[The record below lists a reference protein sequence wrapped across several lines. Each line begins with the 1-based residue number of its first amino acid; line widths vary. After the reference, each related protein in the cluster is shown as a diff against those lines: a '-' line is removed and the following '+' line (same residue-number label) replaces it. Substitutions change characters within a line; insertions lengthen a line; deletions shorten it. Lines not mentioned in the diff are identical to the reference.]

1 MQRDRSI
8 LTRAAWDGEADTGP
22 HSMRWSR
29 PSTSL
34 CAFVTLLNDRLGES
48 IVFPLLPF
56 LLANFT
62 SSGRMLGL
70 LAGSY
75 AAAQFACT
83 PLIGALSDRYGRKP
97 VIATCV
103 SGSVLGLGLFAL
115 TLSVNWEAVPWAAGS
130 ALPLLLLFAGR
141 LIDGV
146 SGGTAATA
154 GAVLADISTA
164 ENRAKAFGLIGVAF
178 GLGFILGPAFGGV
191 LAGIH
196 VTLPVWV
203 ATGFALMNLVLV
215 LLLLPETHPPQARQA
230 LPRKRDLNPFTA
242 LKRVFTN
249 PQVRRL
255 CAAFF
260 LFFMAFN
267 GFTAV
272 LVLYFKQ
279 VFGWGPGLATTAF
292 LVVGVVAT
300 VVQGGLIGPLVAR
313 FGEWRLTLA
322 GLGFVMVGCLLIP
335 LANEGNATSV
345 VFSAVAIL
353 ALGTGLV
360 TPCLRALVSRR
371 LGEGGQGAALGS
383 LQGLQSLGSFIGPPV
398 AGLSYDLL
406 GQRSPFWLGIALL
419 IAVITLI
426 AGGLPS
432 SGENT
437 RNNPV

>member
-1 MQRDRSI
+1 
-8 LTRAAWDGEADTGP
+8 
-22 HSMRWSR
+22 MRWSR

-56 LLANFT
+56 LLAGF
-62 SSGRMLGL
+62 SSNGRILGL

-75 AAAQFACT
+75 ALAQFAFT
-83 PLIGALSDRYGRKP
+83 PLIGALSDRFGRRP
-97 VIATCV
+97 VIAGCV
-103 SGSVLGLGLFAL
+103 AGSVLGLGLFAI
-115 TLSVNWEAVPWAAGS
+115 TLSVNWAALPWAAGG
-130 ALPLLLLFAGR
+130 ALPLALLFAGR

-154 GAVLADISTA
+154 GAVLADISTP

-178 GLGFILGPAFGGV
+178 GLGFILGPAFGGA
-191 LAGIH
+191 LAGFN

-203 ATGFALMNLVLV
+203 ATGFAVFNLVLV
-215 LLLLPETHPPQARQA
+215 LTVLPETHPPAARRA
-230 LPRKRDLNPFTA
+230 LPRKRDLNPLSA
-242 LKRVFTN
+242 LQRVFTN

-255 CAAFF
+255 CLAFF

-279 VFGWGPGLATTAF
+279 AFNWGPGLATTAF

-322 GLGFVMVGCLLIP
+322 GLGFVITGCLLIP
-335 LANEGNATSV
+335 LATSGNATGV

-371 LGEGGQGAALGS
+371 LGEQGGQGAALGS
-383 LQGLQSLGSFIGPPV
+383 LQGLQSLGSFIGPPL

-419 IAVITLI
+419 AGVIALV
-426 AGGLPS
+426 AGGVPS
-432 SGENT
+432 SVQNT
-437 RNNPV
+437 QNSPT

>member
-1 MQRDRSI
+1 
-8 LTRAAWDGEADTGP
+8 
-22 HSMRWSR
+22 MRWSR

-56 LLANFT
+56 LLASFT
-62 SSGRMLGL
+62 SNGRTLGL

-75 AAAQFACT
+75 ALAQFAFT

-97 VIATCV
+97 VIAVCV
-103 SGSVLGLGLFAL
+103 AGSVLGLGLFAI
-115 TLSVNWEAVPWAAGS
+115 TLSINWQAIPWAAGS
-130 ALPLLLLFAGR
+130 LIPLALLFGGR

-154 GAVLADISTA
+154 GAVLADISTP

-191 LAGIH
+191 LAGFS

-215 LLLLPETHPPQARQA
+215 LTVLPETHPPEARQA
-230 LPRKRDLNPFTA
+230 MPRKRDLNPLVA
-242 LKRVFTN
+242 LKR
-249 PQVRRL
+249 VRRL

-260 LFFMAFN
+260 LFFLAFN

-279 VFGWGPGLATTAF
+279 VFNWGPGLATTAF

-300 VVQGGLIGPLVAR
+300 VVQGGLIGPLVNR
-313 FGEWRLTLA
+313 FGEYRLTLA
-322 GLGFVMVGCLLIP
+322 GLGFVIVGCLLIP
-335 LANEGNATSV
+335 LARVNNAAAV

-360 TPCLRALVSRR
+360 TPSLRALVSRR
-371 LGEGGQGAALGS
+371 LGDSGQGAALGS
-383 LQGLQSLGSFIGPPV
+383 LQGLQSLGSFIGPPL

-419 IAVITLI
+419 VGVASLV

-432 SGENT
+432 SGERTQNSPT
-437 RNNPV
+437 

>member
-1 MQRDRSI
+1 MSWR
-8 LTRAAWDGEADTGP
+8 
-22 HSMRWSR
+22 R

-34 CAFVTLLNDRLGES
+34 CAFITLLNDRLGES

-56 LLANFT
+56 LLASFT
-62 SSGRMLGL
+62 SNGRTLGL

-75 AAAQFACT
+75 ALAQFAFT
-83 PLIGALSDRYGRKP
+83 PLIGALSDRHGRKP
-97 VIATCV
+97 VIAVCV
-103 SGSVLGLGLFAL
+103 AGSVLGLGLFAI
-115 TLSVNWEAVPWAAGS
+115 TLSIDWLSIPWAAGS
-130 ALPLLLLFAGR
+130 AIPLALLFAGR
-141 LIDGV
+141 LVDGV

-154 GAVLADISTA
+154 GAVLADISTP
-164 ENRAKAFGLIGVAF
+164 ENRARAFGLIGVAF

-191 LAGIH
+191 LAGFN

-215 LLLLPETHPPQARQA
+215 LLVLPETHPPEARQA
-230 LPRKRDLNPFTA
+230 MPRKRDLNPLTA

-260 LFFMAFN
+260 LFFLAFN

-279 VFGWGPGLATTAF
+279 VFNWGPGLATTAF

-300 VVQGGLIGPLVAR
+300 VVQGGLIGPLVKR

-322 GLGFVMVGCLLIP
+322 GLGFVITGCLLIP
-335 LANEGNATSV
+335 LANSGNAPSV

-371 LGEGGQGAALGS
+371 LGDSGQGAALGS
-383 LQGLQSLGSFIGPPV
+383 LQGLQSLGSFIGPPL

-406 GQRSPFWLGIALL
+406 GQRSPFWLGIAVL
-419 IAVITLI
+419 AGVATLV

-432 SGENT
+432 SGQRTQNG
-437 RNNPV
+437 VG

>member
-1 MQRDRSI
+1 MS
-8 LTRAAWDGEADTGP
+8 
-22 HSMRWSR
+22 WSR

-34 CAFVTLLNDRLGES
+34 CAFITLLNDRLGES

-56 LLANFT
+56 LLASFT
-62 SSGRMLGL
+62 SNGRTLGL

-75 AAAQFACT
+75 AIAQFAFT

-97 VIATCV
+97 VIAVCV
-103 SGSVLGLGLFAL
+103 AGSVLGLGLFAI
-115 TLSVNWEAVPWAAGS
+115 TLSIDWQAIPWAAGG
-130 ALPLLLLFAGR
+130 LIPLILLFCGR

-154 GAVLADISTA
+154 GAVLADISTP

-191 LAGIH
+191 LAGFS

-203 ATGFALMNLVLV
+203 ATGFALVNLLLV
-215 LLLLPETHPPQARQA
+215 VVLLPETHPQEARRA
-230 LPRKRDLNPFTA
+230 MPRKRDLNPFTA

-279 VFGWGPGLATTAF
+279 AFNWGPGLATTAF

-322 GLGFVMVGCLLIP
+322 GLGFVIIGCLLIP
-335 LANEGNATSV
+335 MANSSNAAGV

-371 LGEGGQGAALGS
+371 LGDSGQGAALGS

-398 AGLSYDLL
+398 AGFSYDML

-419 IAVITLI
+419 VGVAALV

-432 SGENT
+432 SGQNT
-437 RNNPV
+437 QNSPT

>member
-1 MQRDRSI
+1 
-8 LTRAAWDGEADTGP
+8 
-22 HSMRWSR
+22 MRWSR

-34 CAFVTLLNDRLGES
+34 CAFITLLNDRLGES

-56 LLANFT
+56 LLASF
-62 SSGRMLGL
+62 SSNGRILGL

-75 AAAQFACT
+75 ALAQFTCT
-83 PLIGALSDRYGRKP
+83 PLIGALSDRFGRRP
-97 VIATCV
+97 VIAGCV
-103 SGSVLGLGLFAL
+103 AGSVLGLGLFAI
-115 TLSVNWEAVPWAAGS
+115 TLSLNWAAIPWAAGS
-130 ALPLLLLFAGR
+130 VIPLALLFGGR

-154 GAVLADISTA
+154 GAVLADISTP

-178 GLGFILGPAFGGV
+178 GLGFILGPAFGGA
-191 LAGIH
+191 LASFS

-203 ATGFALMNLVLV
+203 ATGFALFNLVLV
-215 LLLLPETHPPQARQA
+215 LTVLPETHPPEARQA
-230 LPRKRDLNPFTA
+230 MPRKRDLNPLSA

-255 CAAFF
+255 CVAFF

-279 VFGWGPGLATTAF
+279 AFNWGPGLATTAF

-322 GLGFVMVGCLLIP
+322 GLGFVITGCLLIP
-335 LANEGNATSV
+335 MANRGNAAGV

-383 LQGLQSLGSFIGPPV
+383 LQGLQSLGSFIGPPL

-419 IAVITLI
+419 AGVIALV
-426 AGGLPS
+426 AGGVPS
-432 SGENT
+432 SGQNT
-437 RNNPV
+437 QNSTT

>member
-1 MQRDRSI
+1 MS
-8 LTRAAWDGEADTGP
+8 
-22 HSMRWSR
+22 WSR

-34 CAFVTLLNDRLGES
+34 CAFITLLNDRLGES

-56 LLANFT
+56 LLASFT
-62 SSGRMLGL
+62 SNGRTLGL

-75 AAAQFACT
+75 AIAQFAFT

-97 VIATCV
+97 VIAVCV
-103 SGSVLGLGLFAL
+103 AGSVLGLGLFAI
-115 TLSVNWEAVPWAAGS
+115 TLSINWQAIPWAAGG
-130 ALPLLLLFAGR
+130 LIPLALLFCGR

-154 GAVLADISTA
+154 GAVLADISTP

-191 LAGIH
+191 LAGFS

-203 ATGFALMNLVLV
+203 ATGFALVNLLLV
-215 LLLLPETHPPQARQA
+215 VVLLPETHPQEARRA
-230 LPRKRDLNPFTA
+230 MPRKRDLNPFTA

-279 VFGWGPGLATTAF
+279 AFNWGPGLATTAF

-313 FGEWRLTLA
+313 FSEWRLTLA
-322 GLGFVMVGCLLIP
+322 GLGFVIIGCLLIP
-335 LANEGNATSV
+335 MANSSNAAGV

-371 LGEGGQGAALGS
+371 LGDSGQGAALGS

-398 AGLSYDLL
+398 AGFSYDML

-419 IAVITLI
+419 VGVAALV

-432 SGENT
+432 SGQNT
-437 RNNPV
+437 QNSPT

>member
-1 MQRDRSI
+1 
-8 LTRAAWDGEADTGP
+8 
-22 HSMRWSR
+22 
-29 PSTSL
+29 
-34 CAFVTLLNDRLGES
+34 
-48 IVFPLLPF
+48 
-56 LLANFT
+56 
-62 SSGRMLGL
+62 
-70 LAGSY
+70 
-75 AAAQFACT
+75 
-83 PLIGALSDRYGRKP
+83 
-97 VIATCV
+97 VIAVCV
-103 SGSVLGLGLFAL
+103 AGSVLGLGLFAI
-115 TLSVNWEAVPWAAGS
+115 TLSINWQAIPWAAGG
-130 ALPLLLLFAGR
+130 LIPLALLFCGR

-154 GAVLADISTA
+154 GAVLADISTP

-191 LAGIH
+191 LAGFS

-203 ATGFALMNLVLV
+203 ATGFALVNLLLV
-215 LLLLPETHPPQARQA
+215 VVLLPETHPQEARRA
-230 LPRKRDLNPFTA
+230 MPRKRDLNPFTA

-279 VFGWGPGLATTAF
+279 AFNWGPGLATTAF

-322 GLGFVMVGCLLIP
+322 GLGFVIIGCLLIP
-335 LANEGNATSV
+335 MANRSNAAGV

-371 LGEGGQGAALGS
+371 LGDSGQGAALGS

-398 AGLSYDLL
+398 AGFSYDML

-419 IAVITLI
+419 VGVAALV

-432 SGENT
+432 SGQNT
-437 RNNPV
+437 QNSPT

>member
-1 MQRDRSI
+1 MS
-8 LTRAAWDGEADTGP
+8 
-22 HSMRWSR
+22 WSR

-34 CAFVTLLNDRLGES
+34 CAFITLLNDRLGES

-56 LLANFT
+56 LLASFT
-62 SSGRMLGL
+62 SNGRTLGL

-75 AAAQFACT
+75 AIAQFAFT

-97 VIATCV
+97 VIAVCV
-103 SGSVLGLGLFAL
+103 AGSVLGLGLFAI
-115 TLSVNWEAVPWAAGS
+115 TLSIDWQAIPWAAGG
-130 ALPLLLLFAGR
+130 LIPLILLFCGR

-154 GAVLADISTA
+154 GAVLADISTP

-191 LAGIH
+191 LAGFS

-203 ATGFALMNLVLV
+203 ATGFALVNLLLV
-215 LLLLPETHPPQARQA
+215 VVLLPETHPQEARRA
-230 LPRKRDLNPFTA
+230 MPRKRDLNPFTA

-279 VFGWGPGLATTAF
+279 AFNWGPGLATTAF

-322 GLGFVMVGCLLIP
+322 GLGFVIIGCLLIP
-335 LANEGNATSV
+335 MANRSNAAGV

-371 LGEGGQGAALGS
+371 LGDSGQGAALGS

-398 AGLSYDLL
+398 AGFSYDML

-419 IAVITLI
+419 VGVAALV

-432 SGENT
+432 SGQNT
-437 RNNPV
+437 QNSPT

>member
-1 MQRDRSI
+1 
-8 LTRAAWDGEADTGP
+8 
-22 HSMRWSR
+22 MRLSR

-48 IVFPLLPF
+48 IVFPLLPY
-56 LLANFT
+56 LLASFT
-62 SSGRMLGL
+62 SNGRTLGL

-75 AAAQFACT
+75 AIAQFAFT
-83 PLIGALSDRYGRKP
+83 PLIGALSDRYGRRP
-97 VIATCV
+97 VIAACV
-103 SGSVLGLGLFAL
+103 AGSVLGLGLFAI
-115 TLSVNWEAVPWAAGS
+115 TVSINWQALPWAAGGTI
-130 ALPLLLLFAGR
+130 PLALLFTAR

-154 GAVLADISTA
+154 GAVLADISSP

-178 GLGFILGPAFGGV
+178 GLGFILGPALGG
-191 LAGIH
+191 LLGRLN
-196 VTLPVWV
+196 VTLPLLV
-203 ATGFALMNLVLV
+203 AVAIAVLNLVLV
-215 LLLLPETHPPQARQA
+215 LTVLPETHPMSARRA
-230 LPRKRDLNPFTA
+230 MPRKRDLNPLSA
-242 LKRVFTN
+242 LQRVFSN

-260 LFFMAFN
+260 LFFLAFN

-279 VFGWGPGLATTAF
+279 AFNWGPGLATTAF

-300 VVQGGLIGPLVAR
+300 VVQGGLIGPLVQR

-322 GLGFVMVGCLLIP
+322 GLGFVIAGCLLIP
-335 LANEGNATSV
+335 LATLDNAPRV

-371 LGEGGQGAALGS
+371 LDTDGQGAALGS
-383 LQGLQSLGSFIGPPV
+383 LQGLQSLGSFIGPPL
-398 AGLSYDLL
+398 AGLAYDLL
-406 GQRSPFWLGIALL
+406 GQRSPFWLGIVVLGGV
-419 IAVITLI
+419 AVLV
-426 AGGLPS
+426 AGGLN
-432 SGENT
+432 SGNQNT
-437 RNNPV
+437 ESRAI